1 MPSET
6 KSTTVPPVP
15 SNINDGLYLELCD
28 QLKQI
33 NDKREKE
40 QRDLQKKLLK
50 YQHIILSAYGIIRS
64 ADELMN
70 ICNDMPYEP
79 MLLIDVLRQQ
89 LESFVNKDILKVK
102 CEHDDIEILAEIV
115 LDNNITG

>member
-1 MPSET
+1 MTSET
-6 KSTTVPPVP
+6 KSVPTPP
-15 SNINDGLYLELCD
+15 PTMTDGAYLELCD
-28 QLKQI
+28 QLKQM

-40 QRDLQKKLLK
+40 QRDLQKQLLK
-50 YQHIILSAYGIIRS
+50 CKHMILSAYGIIRS
-64 ADELMN
+64 ADELIN

-89 LESFVNKDILKVK
+89 LETFVNKDILKIK
-102 CEHDDIEILAEIV
+102 CDHEDIEILAEIV

>member
-1 MPSET
+1 MTSET
-6 KSTTVPPVP
+6 KSVPTVPPP
-15 SNINDGLYLELCD
+15 NMNDGAYLELCD
-28 QLKQI
+28 QLKSM

-40 QRDLQKKLLK
+40 QRQLQKQLLK
-50 YQHIILSAYGIIRS
+50 YQHMILSAYGIIRS
-64 ADELMN
+64 ADELIN